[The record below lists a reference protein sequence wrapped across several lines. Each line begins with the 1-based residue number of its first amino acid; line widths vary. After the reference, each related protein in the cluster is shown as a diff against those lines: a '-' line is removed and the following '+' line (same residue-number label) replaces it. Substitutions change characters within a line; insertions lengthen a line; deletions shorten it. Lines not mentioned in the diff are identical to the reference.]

1 MHRGRMRLSSEGPSG
16 GEVLANGRRQRA
28 RPCSSGDPQPDFRTR
43 RDSYEA
49 CVSHPVAWAAHHLHT
64 PLRQCRVADPIRVTS
79 GQFSLRHDRPDEF
92 SFFGADG
99 FLLVRAQA
107 ALASSP
113 GLNCGPCGSGM
124 PLNLSTV
131 MLFTTGLVG

>member
-1 MHRGRMRLSSEGPSG
+1 MRPAFLTRSLGLLTISTLLSGS
-16 GEVLANGRRQRA
+16 
-28 RPCSSGDPQPDFRTR
+28 
-43 RDSYEA
+43 
-49 CVSHPVAWAAHHLHT
+49 VAF
-64 PLRQCRVADPIRVTS
+64 ADPIRVTS

-113 GLNCGPCGSGM
+113 GLNCWPCGSGM